1 MARCPVIVRVR
12 LLGRTLA
19 AIVVATTLT
28 PVAATADWPTYHL
41 DPARTG
47 NAAGQP
53 FTRSL
58 TNSWSRAVDG
68 EVYAEP
74 LVAGNRVLIA
84 TQNNSIYSLDP
95 ASGGVQWGAH
105 LGAAVPQSQL
115 PCGNIDPVGIT
126 GTPVIDLATGVIY
139 AVGLVWVPGNRASIR
154 YQMFALNLSNGSV
167 RWQRPISG
175 FGSPFDPRYQGQ
187 RMALSL
193 SNGFVYI
200 GFGGRSGDCGDY
212 RGWIVAAPADG
223 VGGLIAFSAGG
234 AFWASGGPSSDAAG
248 NVFATSGNTCGGCPV
263 LNSETVLKLGPSLAV
278 ADYFTPSNQASLNST
293 DTDLGS
299 ATPALLGTGLVFQ
312 VGKEGVGYL
321 LNQSNLGGTN
331 HNVPAYSARVCSRT
345 SDAAFGATA
354 YAAPY
359 LYVPCSDRLE
369 ALTVT
374 TGATPSFASAWNGP
388 ATTFST
394 PPVVANNLVWTIDTN
409 GLLSGLDG
417 ATGSAV
423 WSADLGNANHFAT
436 PTADGGRLY
445 VPAGTVVSAFSLSS
459 WFAWEALQG
468 GMTSGPAVASWGPNH
483 LDVFARGADQSLI
496 WKTYGNGWSAWTSL
510 GGILGGTPGAVS
522 WASGR
527 IDVFVRG
534 TDSQLWHR
542 WYSAGAWQAWEPL
555 GGNISS
561 GPTVASWA
569 SGRLDVFARLADGS
583 LGHKWYNNGWSGW
596 ESLGGVL
603 GGDPGAVSWAP
614 GRIDT
619 FVRGTDSQLWH
630 RWYENGWSAW
640 ETLGGN
646 IASGPAISSW
656 ASGRLDVFARLPDGS
671 LGHKWYNNGWFNWE
685 TLGGQ
690 IADRPGAASWAVNRV
705 DVLVEG
711 TDSVLWHRWIS

>member
-1 MARCPVIVRVR
+1 
-12 LLGRTLA
+12 
-19 AIVVATTLT
+19 
-28 PVAATADWPTYHL
+28 
-41 DPARTG
+41 
-47 NAAGQP
+47 
-53 FTRSL
+53 
-58 TNSWSRAVDG
+58 
-68 EVYAEP
+68 
-74 LVAGNRVLIA
+74 
-84 TQNNSIYSLDP
+84 
-95 ASGGVQWGAH
+95 
-105 LGAAVPQSQL
+105 
-115 PCGNIDPVGIT
+115 
-126 GTPVIDLATGVIY
+126 
-139 AVGLVWVPGNRASIR
+139 
-154 YQMFALNLSNGSV
+154 
-167 RWQRPISG
+167 
-175 FGSPFDPRYQGQ
+175 
-187 RMALSL
+187 
-193 SNGFVYI
+193 
-200 GFGGRSGDCGDY
+200 
-212 RGWIVAAPADG
+212 
-223 VGGLIAFSAGG
+223 
-234 AFWASGGPSSDAAG
+234 
-248 NVFATSGNTCGGCPV
+248 
-263 LNSETVLKLGPSLAV
+263 
-278 ADYFTPSNQASLNST
+278 
-293 DTDLGS
+293 
-299 ATPALLGTGLVFQ
+299 
-312 VGKEGVGYL
+312 
-321 LNQSNLGGTN
+321 GGTN
-331 HNVPAYSARVCSRT
+331 HNVAAYSARVCSRT

-374 TGATPSFASAWNGP
+374 TGATPSFASAWHGP

-468 GMTSGPAVASWGPNH
+468 SMTSGPA
-483 LDVFARGADQSLI
+483 
-496 WKTYGNGWSAWTSL
+496 
-510 GGILGGTPGAVS
+510 
-522 WASGR
+522 
-527 IDVFVRG
+527 
-534 TDSQLWHR
+534 
-542 WYSAGAWQAWEPL
+542 
-555 GGNISS
+555 
-561 GPTVASWA
+561 VASWA